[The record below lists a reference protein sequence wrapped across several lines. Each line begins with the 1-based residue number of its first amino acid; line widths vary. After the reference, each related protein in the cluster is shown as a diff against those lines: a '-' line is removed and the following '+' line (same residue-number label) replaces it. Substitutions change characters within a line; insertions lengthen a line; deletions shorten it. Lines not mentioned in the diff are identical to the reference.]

1 MAVTLE
7 TFGLDDALVKLLG
20 PVQAYVALTPLGSDG
35 LNVRDRLATEF
46 KLTHRGLLIVGGL
59 MLVIAMLFELH
70 V

>member
-7 TFGLDDALVKLLG
+7 TVGLDDALVKLLG
-20 PVQAYVALTPLGSDG
+20 PVQAYVALTPLGRGG

-59 MLVIAMLFELH
+59 MLVKVMLFE
-70 V
+70 